1 MLTPL
6 TVTVI
11 ATSVNANNLAG
22 AYIYVLTKVPA
33 DLDSCNSLTSV
44 SGR

>member
-6 TVTVI
+6 TVTVT

-22 AYIYVLTKVPA
+22 AYIYVLT
-33 DLDSCNSLTSV
+33 TSV
-44 SGR
+44 SSR